1 VRRFASIA
9 SLTVGVLCAT
19 TSLVHAQGY
28 AGFRAGGTAA
38 QFTGTDADQF
48 DGTRNGFIGG
58 GFIGFDKGK
67 RMGFRADM
75 LYQMKGAI
83 SGESSIKLDYLEIGT
98 MLVGR
103 FSLTDRF
110 QLRAFLGP
118 LFGVFVNAEGDSGPV
133 DIDFGDIVEHFELS
147 GVIGAELDVRTGPYF
162 ALFEVR
168 YTQGSRVFE
177 DKGLDGEPL
186 DFTVSNS
193 SLSAMAGLMV
203 PF

>member
-9 SLTVGVLCAT
+9 SLAVGVLCA
-19 TSLVHAQGY
+19 SAALVHAQGY

-38 QFTGTDADQF
+38 KFTGPNASEF

-67 RMGFRADM
+67 IMGFRADL

-83 SGESSIKLDYLEIGT
+83 SGESSIKLDYIEVGT

-103 FSLTDRF
+103 YTLSERF
-110 QLRAFLGP
+110 TLRGFLGP
-118 LFGVFVNAEGDSGPV
+118 TFGVFVNAEGDNGPV
-133 DIDFGDIVEHFELS
+133 DIDFGDIVNHFELS
-147 GVIGAELDVRTGPYF
+147 GVIGAEFDMKAGPYF

-168 YTQGSRVFE
+168 YTQGSRVFG
-177 DKGLDGEPL
+177 DTDLDGSPL